1 MSQSDLSHYIPRRLD
16 APSKFLF
23 WELDVAA
30 IGFVGLLGGVLA
42 GFPICGLC
50 LGGGLAFSY
59 SKLKAGKHPGM
70 MMHLLY
76 WLSGLINP
84 KALPHA
90 HLRELDG

>member
-16 APSKFLF
+16 DPSKFLF

-30 IGFVGLLGGVLA
+30 IGFIGMIGGMLLGFPLSGLCVGVL
-42 GFPICGLC
+42 
-50 LGGGLAFSY
+50 LAFSY

-76 WLSGLINP
+76 WLTGSVGT
-84 KALPHA
+84 KALPHS
-90 HLRELDG
+90 HLRELNG